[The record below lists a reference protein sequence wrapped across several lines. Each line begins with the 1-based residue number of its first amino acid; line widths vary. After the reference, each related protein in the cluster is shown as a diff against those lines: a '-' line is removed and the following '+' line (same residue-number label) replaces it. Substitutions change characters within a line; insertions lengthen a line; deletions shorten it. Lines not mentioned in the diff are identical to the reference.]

1 MKTASLKYASPA
13 SGGTEPGGS
22 ADSAVPVVAAVVLA
36 VVGGGSVAGADEACV
51 SDAREEPGAVSSL
64 SPLILDQRLPVF
76 PPKHRFAH
84 DRPSLFAD
92 SMIRMPQLLKKFKDN
107 VFPLWAISSLSIQD
121 YRIPQI
127 PGKNKKG
134 MQNPPLP
141 VYRRRICRLFPIEEP
156 RVNGFRLPK
165 KHF

>member
-1 MKTASLKYASPA
+1 
-13 SGGTEPGGS
+13 
-22 ADSAVPVVAAVVLA
+22 
-36 VVGGGSVAGADEACV
+36 
-51 SDAREEPGAVSSL
+51 
-64 SPLILDQRLPVF
+64 
-76 PPKHRFAH
+76 
-84 DRPSLFAD
+84 
-92 SMIRMPQLLKKFKDN
+92 MIRMPQLLKKFKDN